1 MTTGKYVYLLFT
13 LLFLSGGLSGCAPG
27 DSTELPAERPYGS
40 ISGYAVNG
48 LIDGAQVSIYS
59 FTHGVRGS
67 RLGGTTTDASG
78 AYTVHI
84 QDRSQ
89 PILIEVSGGSYVEEA
104 SGATVSLQD
113 GQRLRAIGRY
123 TSGQAQ
129 DLMVTPLTHMATA
142 LAEYRIQQG
151 MPAETAIDEAGAT
164 VNRFFAI
171 NTGLT
176 RPIDISVN
184 NTGTNNSATE
194 PGDDLLYGFYLAG
207 LSHWSLWASREN
219 QESQAHMTY
228 NSIALSQII
237 YNDLHA
243 DGLLNGIGYNQAGTA
258 LEPLGF
264 GIVPLNEDAYRLA
277 FSLHMLAV
285 ANCEEN
291 RTAVTVTELLSA
303 AQQIAAQTTLLT
315 GASDPLDIDNQVP
328 TLSIVR
334 PAGDYHSGDYAFQ
347 INVGAA
353 LVTDQIR
360 LSIRSGGQVEGER
373 DIPITNPCSVP
384 VSIDTTNYSDGE
396 HQINLSAID
405 ALGNNATASFA
416 VQFDNTAPV
425 VNVSSP
431 AASNQPISRISGTY
445 SDNVAGVQAIFVREI
460 PATLLAN
467 GTWYADIGIDPGEN
481 IIPIRVID
489 QAGNQNDALQTVLY
503 LDQTLP
509 LIDSSGTHS
518 QARFSN
524 GDGNYTELSLQ
535 DNNDAAP
542 LYFETDRL
550 AMGGVLIDRQA
561 MDSNGIPYFGFSV
574 SDQMTPTVATDP
586 QDITVR
592 VQYQR
597 NDLVLNPWR
606 NLTPVNGEYLIPI
619 ASETLAADWHQAS
632 ALDEHRIEIEV
643 TDLAGNQLQH
653 QFTFRADFYVPVSSM
668 DNTAISDLGTDIF
681 TTTDFAERINL
692 NNMAFASTAY
702 QFTNTTGHA
711 FFMSLADTTVHT
723 TTQTVDQLV
732 REHQAQLKTTTE
744 WRLGLMNVTDQCP
757 DFDPNTDSWTYPDSV
772 YNWTGS
778 NWAEER
784 VPDPR
789 TASPEAIY
797 SDTLPAAPAASD
809 WADIPDFDQQFKVTT
824 IDNSPLSIL
833 TFGYDYI
840 VQPAITPQ
848 AGHVV
853 TWVYQDLIG
862 GTPPTACP
870 SRRYFQQR
878 ETHLYES
885 LPGYPVSVLSSVTLP
900 NTPDFITTR
909 YTVLDEDTGLE
920 VTPINGWYL
929 IPAGHVITVHKW
941 VTTPDL
947 TLHDD
952 DVSNVANYT
961 SYTPSLSDSRINWSV
976 DRGLEFA
983 IVHDA
988 GEGNIP
994 LMPVRNIGTGQ
1005 GVMNYSISR

>member
-1 MTTGKYVYLLFT
+1 MTIGKYVYLLFT
-13 LLFLSGGLSGCAPG
+13 LLLLSGCLSGCAPG

-48 LIDGAQVSIYS
+48 LIGGAQVSVYS
-59 FTHGVRGS
+59 FANGVRGS

-78 AYTVHI
+78 AYSIAI
-84 QDRSQ
+84 QGRSQ

-104 SGATVSLQD
+104 SGTTVSLQD

-123 TSGQAQ
+123 ISGQAQ

-142 LAEYRIQQG
+142 LTEYRMTQG
-151 MPAETAIDEAGAT
+151 TPAETAIGEASTT
-164 VNRFFAI
+164 VNRFFSI

-176 RPIDISVN
+176 RPIDISAD
-184 NTGTNNSATE
+184 NTGNTNPATD
-194 PGDDLLYGFYLAG
+194 PDDDLLYGFYLAG

-219 QESQAHMTY
+219 QEGQAHTTY

-291 RTAVTVTELLSA
+291 RTTVTVTELLNA

-315 GASDPLDIDNQVP
+315 GASDPLDLNQQVP

-334 PAGDYHSGDYAFQ
+334 PAGDYHSGDYTLQ

-353 LVTDQIR
+353 LVTDRIR
-360 LSIRSGGQVEGER
+360 LSIRSGGQVEEER
-373 DIPITNPCSVP
+373 DIPISNPCSVP
-384 VSIDTTNYSDGE
+384 VSIDSTNYSDGE

-431 AASNQPISRISGTY
+431 VASNQPLSRIGGTY
-445 SDNVAGVQAIFVREI
+445 NDNVAGVQSIFARDI
-460 PATLLAN
+460 AATLLSD

-481 IIPIRVID
+481 IIPLRVID
-489 QAGNQNDALQTVLY
+489 QAGNVNATLQTVIY
-503 LDQTLP
+503 LDQTQP

-524 GDGNYTELSLQ
+524 GDGNYTELGLQ
-535 DNNDAAP
+535 DSNTATP

-561 MDSNGIPYFGFSV
+561 MDSNGIAYFGFSV

-592 VQYQR
+592 MQYQR

-606 NLTPVNGEYLIPI
+606 NLTPVNGEYLIPL

-643 TDLAGNQLQH
+643 TDVAGNQLRH
-653 QFTFRADFYVPVSSM
+653 QFTFRADFYVPASSM
-668 DNTAISDLGTDIF
+668 DNATISDLGTAIF
-681 TTTDFAERINL
+681 TTTDFSDRANL
-692 NNMAFASTAY
+692 NNLPFASTAY

-711 FFMSLADTTVHT
+711 FYISLADTAMHT

-732 REHQAQLKTTTE
+732 REHRVQLKTSTE
-744 WRLGLMNVTDQCP
+744 WRLGLMIVTDQCP
-757 DFDPNTDSWTYPDSV
+757 DFDPNTNSWTYPDSV

-778 NWAEER
+778 NWEEER
-784 VPDPR
+784 VPDAIY
-789 TASPEAIY
+789 ASPESIS
-797 SDTLPAAPAASD
+797 SDTLPDAPASSD
-809 WADIPDFDQQFKVTT
+809 WTDVPDFDQQFKVTT

-840 VQPAITPQ
+840 VQPAITPR
-848 AGHVV
+848 AGYVF
-853 TWVYQDLIG
+853 TWVYQDLLT
-862 GTPPTACP
+862 GTPSTCP
-870 SRRYFQQR
+870 PRRYFEQR
-878 ETHLYES
+878 ETHRYES
-885 LPGYPVSVLSSVTLP
+885 LAGYPVSVLTSVTLP

-920 VTPINGWYL
+920 ILPINGWHP
-929 IPAGHVITVHKW
+929 IPAGHAITVHKW

-952 DVSNVANYT
+952 DVSDVVNYT
-961 SYTPSLSDSRINWSV
+961 SYTPSLSDTRIDWSV
-976 DRGLEFA
+976 DRGLKFA

>member
-1 MTTGKYVYLLFT
+1 MTTDKHVYLLFT
-13 LLFLSGGLSGCAPG
+13 LLLLSGCLSGCAPG
-27 DSTELPAERPYGS
+27 DSTELPAERPHGS

-48 LIDGAQVSIYS
+48 LIGGAQVSVYGFS
-59 FTHGVRGS
+59 NGVRGS

-78 AYTVHI
+78 AYSVDV
-84 QDRSQ
+84 QGRSQ
-89 PILIEVSGGSYVEEA
+89 PVLIEVSGGSYVEEA

-151 MPAETAIDEAGAT
+151 TPAETAIDEASAT

-171 NTGLT
+171 NAGLT
-176 RPIDISVN
+176 RPIDISADHTGN
-184 NTGTNNSATE
+184 NNPATG
-194 PGDDLLYGFYLAG
+194 PDDDLLYGFYLAG

-219 QESQAHMTY
+219 QEGQPHATY

-258 LEPLGF
+258 LERLGF

-291 RTAVTVTELLSA
+291 RTAVSVTELLNA

-315 GASDPLDIDNQVP
+315 GATDPLDIDNQVP
-328 TLSIVR
+328 TLNIVR
-334 PAGDYHSGDYAFQ
+334 PTGDYHSGDYAFQ

-353 LVTDQIR
+353 LVTNRIR
-360 LSIRSGGQVEGER
+360 MSIRTGTQIEEER

-384 VSIDTTNYSDGE
+384 VSIDTRNYNDGE

-405 ALGNNATASFA
+405 ALGNNATTSFA

-445 SDNVAGVQAIFVREI
+445 SDNIAGVQAIFAREI
-460 PATLLAN
+460 AATLLDD

-481 IIPIRVID
+481 VIPLRVID

-535 DNNDAAP
+535 DSNADAP

-550 AMGGVLIDRQA
+550 EMGGVLINRQDLDNNDIA
-561 MDSNGIPYFGFSV
+561 YFGFGV

-586 QDITVR
+586 QDISVR

-597 NDLVLNPWR
+597 NDRVLNPWR
-606 NLTPVNGEYLIPI
+606 PLTPVNGEYLVPL

-643 TDLAGNQLQH
+643 TDLAGNQTRH
-653 QFTFRADFYVPVSSM
+653 HFTFRADFYVPATSM
-668 DNTAISDLGTDIF
+668 DNTMISDLGTDLF
-681 TTTDFAERINL
+681 STTDFAQRINL
-692 NNMAFASTAY
+692 NNMPFASTAY

-711 FFMSLADTTVHT
+711 FYISVADTAVHT

-732 REHQAQLKTTTE
+732 REHRVQLKTTTE
-744 WRLGLMNVTDQCP
+744 WRLGLMRVTDQCP
-757 DFDPNTDSWTYPDSV
+757 DFDVNSDHWEYPDSV

-778 NWAEER
+778 NWEKER
-784 VPDPR
+784 VPAPS
-789 TASPEAIY
+789 TASPESIA
-797 SDTLPAAPAASD
+797 SDTLPDASAPSD
-809 WADIPDFDQQFKVTT
+809 WTDIPDFDQQFKVTT
-824 IDNSPLSIL
+824 IDNSPLFIL

-840 VQPAITPQ
+840 LRSSFNPR
-848 AGHVV
+848 AGNVF
-853 TWVYQDLIG
+853 TWMYQDLIT
-862 GTPPTACP
+862 GTPTTCP

-878 ETHLYES
+878 ETHRYES
-885 LPGYPVSVLSSVTLP
+885 LAGYPVSVLSSVTLP

-920 VTPINGWYL
+920 ITPGSGWYR
-929 IPAGHVITVHKW
+929 IPTGHAITVHKW

-947 TLHDD
+947 MLHDD
-952 DVSNVANYT
+952 DVSDVANYT
-961 SYTPSLSDSRINWSV
+961 SYTPSLSDTRIDWSV

-994 LMPVRNIGTGQ
+994 LMPVRNIGVGQ
-1005 GVMNYSISR
+1005 GVMDYAITR